1 MAQRSEGLLVNTTSA
16 ATAEAGLATFD
27 RTTVRWGRLTMIGG
41 LLVSLAAPVYLVFF
55 AGLDLQLSHIL
66 VAFVAV
72 AGVFG
77 VLWIVEP
84 LTYFPILGQSA
95 MYQAFMI
102 GNISNKLLPA
112 AIMAQISIDAK
123 PGTRRGELAA
133 LMAISGAVAVHL
145 TSLLI
150 FVGILG
156 TWLVSIIP
164 ADLLETIQTYIVP
177 SVLGGVLIQAIVS
190 QKAPRTTVVA
200 FVLATLMTFVII
212 PLVPTMQFYGTII
225 VVFATA
231 VIAWFIRPRTP
242 TEVNPVAG
250 AHGQDPIDNT
260 TDAPHGE
267 KGNA

>member
-1 MAQRSEGLLVNTTSA
+1 MHSRTVSPRQGLA
-16 ATAEAGLATFD
+16 LATFD
-27 RTTVRWGRLTMIGG
+27 QTTARWGRLTMIAG
-41 LLVSLAAPVYLVFF
+41 LLVSLGGPAYLMFF
-55 AGLDLQLSHIL
+55 SGLDLDVSQVLI
-66 VAFVAV
+66 AFAAV

-77 VLWIVEP
+77 VLWLVEP

-112 AIMAQISIDAK
+112 ALMAQTSVEAK
-123 PGTRRGELAA
+123 AGTRRGELAA
-133 LMAISGAVAVHL
+133 LMAISGAVVIHL

-156 TWLVSIIP
+156 TWLVGLIP
-164 ADLLETIQTYIVP
+164 PDALEVIQAYIVP

-200 FVLATLMTFVII
+200 FVLAVVMTFVLI
-212 PLVPTMQFYGTII
+212 PLFPALGFYGTFI

-231 VIAWFIRPRTP
+231 GIAWLVRPRGTVD
-242 TEVNPVAG
+242 VNPVAG
-250 AHGQDPIDNT
+250 AHDENSERD
-260 TDAPHGE
+260 
-267 KGNA
+267 

>member
-1 MAQRSEGLLVNTTSA
+1 MNTTTSSTTSQGA
-16 ATAEAGLATFD
+16 AGLATFD
-27 RTTVRWGRLTMIGG
+27 RTTARWGRLTMIAG
-41 LLVSLAAPVYLVFF
+41 LLVALAAPAYLVFF
-55 AGLDLQLSHIL
+55 SDVSVDLSNVLL
-66 VAFVAV
+66 AFAAV

-112 AIMAQISIDAK
+112 AINAQVSIDAK

-133 LMAISGAVAVHL
+133 LMAIGGAVVVHL
-145 TSLLI
+145 FSLLI

-156 TWLVSIIP
+156 TWLVSLIP
-164 ADLLETIQTYIVP
+164 VEALDVVQTYIVP
-177 SVLGGVLIQAIVS
+177 SVLGGVLIQAIAA

-200 FVLATLMTFVII
+200 FVLATVMTFVLI
-212 PLVPTMQFYGTII
+212 PLFPALGFYGTFI

-231 VIAWFIRPRTP
+231 GIAWLVRPRGNV
-242 TEVNPVAG
+242 EVNPVAG
-250 AHGQDPIDNT
+250 SHGQDS
-260 TDAPHGE
+260 HQE
-267 KGNA
+267 